1 MIDTDPGR
9 SAAFARGFGD
19 EREQAAPFVPAP
31 GPVRPSMPDQGWA
44 DQAQPD
50 QGWADP
56 GRPDQGRPDQDWAAQ
71 GPATVGAGHG
81 SPEGFGAEPSA
92 LGAFRSDPGSVAERP
107 AGYEPG
113 LRAAQRPAEVGPEV
127 APRAFDGEAATVS
140 AERPPPPA
148 FQPVRRDP
156 AFADP
161 SVGAEEQGSAPAD
174 SGDVDPDAWP
184 ATRTGP
190 ALDAEP
196 AMGLG
201 LGARLAALQAQ
212 SGGFVVIT
220 PDETAEE
227 APTGTARGIWDPK
240 VPGVPAELDEDE
252 TSPGETLTPSPIEA
266 DLDVDPEPARAPEP
280 EPEPVVW
287 NYADFPPAN
296 TTEEE
301 LLEATRSNTSNQML
315 STLLLAKV
323 LIQGYSA
330 DPAHWPTEEIKGNRY
345 LVAFTSMQRMTAH
358 YEATLPEPEPVRF
371 TTVIAKWPTEEIG
384 FALNPGTPMGRLL
397 GGSEV
402 RGLARSAAEF
412 GLIDADALVA
422 VADAEE
428 ASAQTQLIPE
438 KKAAPAPAG
447 SDQPMLMQ
455 RTIAAA
461 QVSMYLER
469 GYDRVCGFVHRA
481 GELSHLSKPAD
492 LYRALGLVYKD
503 SPFGLDDA
511 EVYVLRWPA
520 HLLSLYRIPYGGQTE
535 EALNAMQGWMIERA
549 PFRGNGFAPS
559 ETGDVVS
566 EFKMDS
572 TRLPH
577 GAQLWRL
584 NSDGIETLVALFDAD
599 GTRWRRIGS
608 GES

>member
-1 MIDTDPGR
+1 
-9 SAAFARGFGD
+9 
-19 EREQAAPFVPAP
+19 
-31 GPVRPSMPDQGWA
+31 MPDQDWA
-44 DQAQPD
+44 DQ
-50 QGWADP
+50 
-56 GRPDQGRPDQDWAAQ
+56 GRPDQGRPDRDWAEQ
-71 GPATVGAGHG
+71 GPATVGAGHEAAAG
-81 SPEGFGAEPSA
+81 PAGYVAPEGFVAEPSA

-113 LRAAQRPAEVGPEV
+113 LRAAQPRSEVGPDV
-127 APRAFDGEAATVS
+127 APRAFDGEAAGAATVS

-148 FQPVRRDP
+148 FQPARRDP
-156 AFADP
+156 AFTDP
-161 SVGAEEQGSAPAD
+161 SLGAEEQGTETEPAD
-174 SGDVDPDAWP
+174 GGGVDLDAWP
-184 ATRTGP
+184 ETRTGP

-220 PDETAEE
+220 PDEAVEE
-227 APTGTARGIWDPK
+227 APPTGTARGIWDPK
-240 VPGVPAELDEDE
+240 VPAVPSELDEE
-252 TSPGETLTPSPIEA
+252 TTHSESRSPGETLTPSPIDVE
-266 DLDVDPEPARAPEP
+266 LDEGPEPARGPEP
-280 EPEPVVW
+280 APEPVVW
-287 NYADFPPAN
+287 NFADFPPAN

-301 LLEATRSNTSNQML
+301 LLEATRNNTSNQML

-330 DPAHWPTEEIKGNRY
+330 DPAHWPTEEIKGSRY

-438 KKAAPAPAG
+438 KKAAPAPAA
-447 SDQPMLMQ
+447 SDQPVLMQ
-455 RTIAAA
+455 RTVAAA

-584 NSDGIETLVALFDAD
+584 SSDGIETLVALFDAD